1 MVEPWIPKTQ
11 RDAVVLSALEAVR
24 AFSDS
29 MDRMYAGMR
38 GDMDMNTTDLVALRM
53 LIIREQNGEVVKPH
67 DLSTHLA
74 ISTASTTKLLDRL
87 TEAGYLTRKPHPT
100 DRRARIVAL
109 TEAAR
114 HEFHRH
120 FGQRLKA
127 MREAMVGYTD
137 DELRAVVRFLSDME
151 SAMLPR

>member
-38 GDMDMNTTDLVALRM
+38 GDMDMNTTDLAALRM

-67 DLSTHLA
+67 DLATHLA

-127 MREAMVGYTD
+127 MREAMAGYTD